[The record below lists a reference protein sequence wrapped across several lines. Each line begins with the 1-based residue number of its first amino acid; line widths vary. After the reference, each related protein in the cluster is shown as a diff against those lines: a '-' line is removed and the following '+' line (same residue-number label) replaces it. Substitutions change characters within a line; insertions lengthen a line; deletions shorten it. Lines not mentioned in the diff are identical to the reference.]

1 MRPMEPAF
9 IKWGFPAPVFS
20 SRQDSAPDG
29 SSAESEP
36 VVQPSPRRWTC
47 GKDGKKH
54 HKLGGSMS
62 SWHEIFWLTYVKP
75 C

>member
-1 MRPMEPAF
+1 
-9 IKWGFPAPVFS
+9 
-20 SRQDSAPDG
+20 
-29 SSAESEP
+29 